1 MIELEEKHQPPEL
14 NSEGAFHHG
23 KDPVV
28 VFSRHPGLF
37 MLMNSPVHSFLS
49 ECPKLLILASP

>member
-14 NSEGAFHHG
+14 NSEGVFCHG
-23 KDPVV
+23 KDPAV

-37 MLMNSPVHSFLS
+37 MLMNSFFSLGMSQTVDLVS
-49 ECPKLLILASP
+49 I